1 MDTARNINITIL
13 SRRFNLKAAS
23 ERHEQI
29 IRIAA
34 DSLNRMAEQ
43 YSKNYPDSDESDIMR
58 FVALNVC
65 MKNLNYKDEI
75 RRLQTETETLEREIS
90 GYLESIDGK

>member
-1 MDTARNINITIL
+1 MDIARNINITIL
-13 SRRFNLKAAS
+13 SRRFNLKATS